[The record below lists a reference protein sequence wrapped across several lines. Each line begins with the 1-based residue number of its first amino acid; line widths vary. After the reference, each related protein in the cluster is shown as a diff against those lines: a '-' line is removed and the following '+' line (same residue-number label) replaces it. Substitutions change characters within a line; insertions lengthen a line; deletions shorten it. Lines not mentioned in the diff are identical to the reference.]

1 MVINVEKLKKAGV
14 TVRIFERNGKS
25 GTGTEVKHLQDPFIE
40 VFFEGGGKLA
50 EGIEEGIKMMVE
62 SKVYAT
68 ALIENIAIRIHQ
80 IQIMEAIA
88 RTEDE

>member
-1 MVINVEKLKKAGV
+1 VVINVEKLSKVGV
-14 TVRIFERNGKS
+14 TVRIFENNGK
-25 GTGTEVKHLQDPFIE
+25 GVNTEVKHLHNAFIE
-40 VFFEGGGKLA
+40 VFFEKGGKLA
-50 EGIEEGIKMMVE
+50 EGIEEGVKMMVE

-68 ALIENIAIRIHQ
+68 ALIENIAMRIHQ